1 MNELHQALDVGWQA
15 RRPAVVLLCTAALAA
30 AVGMALW
37 LGPMAGL
44 VVVLASA
51 LAAMM
56 RMQWAALDGHA
67 LVVRDARTAYAYR
80 ALPARRIARVRFRRS
95 AAPWCRVALEPD
107 SNGACLV
114 LSGPTPAHPTLRPV
128 VLWMIVHGRRR
139 ARIDPCLLD
148 ALATMPEHGGAP
160 QPHDASPA

>member
-1 MNELHQALDVGWQA
+1 MNGLHQALDVGWQA
-15 RRPAVVLLCTAALAA
+15 RRPAVALLCIGVVAA
-30 AVGMALW
+30 ATGTAIR

-67 LVVRDARTAYAYR
+67 LVVRDARSAYAYR
-80 ALPARRIARVRFRRS
+80 ALPARRIARLRFRRS
-95 AAPWCRVALEPD
+95 AAPWCRVALEHD
-107 SNGACLV
+107 ADGACLV
-114 LSGPTPAHPTLRPV
+114 LSGPSPAHPSLRRV
-128 VLWMIVHGRRR
+128 TLWMIVHGRRR
-139 ARIDPCLLD
+139 AHIDARLLD
-148 ALATMPEHGGAP
+148 ALAAMPEHGAAR